1 MIKSAVWNEAETV
14 IQVELDDGSVL
25 WVPDD
30 MANRHR
36 VELEEWTKAKETNV
50 IQPYVPPAEAK
61 IE

>member
-1 MIKSAVWNEAETV
+1 MIKSATWTENNTN
-14 IQVELDDGSVL
+14 IRVELDDGTVM

-30 MANRHR
+30 MGNRHR
-36 VELEEWTKAKETNV
+36 VELEEWTKAKDTNV

>member
-1 MIKSAVWNEAETV
+1 MIKNAMWNADGST
-14 IQVELDDGSVL
+14 IHVELDDGTVVF
-25 WVPDD
+25 VPDD
-30 MANRHR
+30 MRNRHR

>member
-1 MIKSAVWNEAETV
+1 MIKNAMWNEQRTIIMVTSDDDTV
-14 IQVELDDGSVL
+14 S

-36 VELEEWTKAKETNV
+36 VELEEWTKVKETNV